1 MNIAFGALGHSN
13 TMILWISV
21 FGKELSKRR
30 DASVRLKTRGIDVER
45 RIPSVRRETS
55 ALGQKPVGLETRPP
69 SEERPASHSSE
80 AAPAEGCA
88 AFPATEA
95 QAPAGST
102 PDLPEFAK
110 KADDLEA
117 IKQAVDD
124 AASVGGSLWLSY
136 LFVLFYLAVAAGAV
150 THTDLFLENPVKLP
164 FLNIELPL
172 LAFFFLAPIL
182 FIIVHAYTLVHLVL
196 LTDKAKRFYEAL
208 HRQIGEGE
216 GHSQDELERRRAIRD
231 GLERQLPSNIF
242 VQFLAGPE
250 DVRDGAFGFAL
261 RAIAWITLVIAPVLL
276 LLLMQIQ
283 FLPFHSFSITWAHR
297 LALLADLL
305 LIWWL
310 WREILSGRGKGGQ
323 HRAASWS
330 WASFGLLSACALLL
344 SWTTATFP
352 GESQDN
358 RLAGWRVFA
367 TSDILG
373 RPIKVSLHDWLFNSK
388 VDSTTRRRWFPF
400 SSTLV
405 LSGLNIY
412 EGLKLDDPDKAKWHD
427 FVFRARG
434 RDLKGAILDYATL
447 SRVDF
452 EGAEL
457 QGASLNGAQLQGADL
472 FTAQLQG
479 ARVRGAELQ
488 GARLDF
494 ASLEGAW
501 LDSSAQLQGAS
512 LVGAQLQGAS
522 FSYSNLEGASL
533 NGAQLQGAQLD
544 GTILRATDLS
554 EANLW
559 RSVGPT
565 RDAPVALR
573 LSADR
578 WLPSARDIYG
588 KVQPFDQAAYLD
600 LRKMV
605 VDSLP
610 ANSWRDAAASR
621 IDVLDC
627 SKTDSTLIPCD
638 AKSASGE
645 PSAWRK
651 SLEDAEV
658 GDSVYIKA
666 LAVAL
671 KALVCSGK
679 ENTIYVLR
687 GIVKNKRV
695 AATSAAA
702 PALVD
707 SIMSNDCPVS
717 ASLIGDDK
725 AMLLRV
731 KEDAIEKPGG

>member
-1 MNIAFGALGHSN
+1 
-13 TMILWISV
+13 
-21 FGKELSKRR
+21 
-30 DASVRLKTRGIDVER
+30 
-45 RIPSVRRETS
+45 
-55 ALGQKPVGLETRPP
+55 
-69 SEERPASHSSE
+69 
-80 AAPAEGCA
+80 
-88 AFPATEA
+88 
-95 QAPAGST
+95 
-102 PDLPEFAK
+102 
-110 KADDLEA
+110 
-117 IKQAVDD
+117 
-124 AASVGGSLWLSY
+124 
-136 LFVLFYLAVAAGAV
+136 
-150 THTDLFLENPVKLP
+150 
-164 FLNIELPL
+164 
-172 LAFFFLAPIL
+172 
-182 FIIVHAYTLVHLVL
+182 
-196 LTDKAKRFYEAL
+196 
-208 HRQIGEGE
+208 
-216 GHSQDELERRRAIRD
+216 
-231 GLERQLPSNIF
+231 
-242 VQFLAGPE
+242 
-250 DVRDGAFGFAL
+250 
-261 RAIAWITLVIAPVLL
+261 
-276 LLLMQIQ
+276 
-283 FLPFHSFSITWAHR
+283 
-297 LALLADLL
+297 
-305 LIWWL
+305 
-310 WREILSGRGKGGQ
+310 
-323 HRAASWS
+323 
-330 WASFGLLSACALLL
+330 LLSACALLL
-344 SWTTATFP
+344 SWTIATFP

-412 EGLKLDDPDKAKWHD
+412 EGLKIDDPEKAKWHD

-452 EGAEL
+452 EGAKL
-457 QGASLNGAQLQGADL
+457 QGASLNGAQLQGVWLNLAQL
-472 FTAQLQG
+472 QGAWLNGAQLQG
-479 ARVRGAELQ
+479 ARFRGAELQ

-533 NGAQLQGAQLD
+533 VDAQLQGAELK

-554 EANLW
+554 KANLW
-559 RSVGPT
+559 RSFGPT
-565 RDAPVALR
+565 RDAPVTLR

-578 WLPSARDIYG
+578 WLPSVRDIYG

-610 ANSWRDAAASR
+610 ANSWRDATVSR

-645 PSAWRK
+645 PAAWRK

-658 GDSVYIKA
+658 GDSIYIKA
-666 LAVAL
+666 LAAAL
-671 KALVCSGK
+671 RALVCSGK
-679 ENTIYVLR
+679 DNTIYVLR
-687 GIVKNKRV
+687 GIVKNERM
-695 AATSAAA
+695 AATRDAA

-707 SIMSNDCPVS
+707 FIMSNDCPVS
-717 ASLIGDDK
+717 ASLTGDDK